1 MKSEIIEIVT
11 VLLTLIGTPDL
22 DLEIRYWEND
32 QKGSMASYVIFKD
45 QEPTDPHT
53 IVIFTDNWNGLSL
66 KDKRS
71 ILLHELAHVTT
82 AARGHSTFGNV
93 RHGRDFRKT
102 CRDIKDLVQGSL
114 DLNYNTCKES

>member
-1 MKSEIIEIVT
+1 MKNEIAEIIT
-11 VLLTLIGTPDL
+11 VLLSLIGTPDL

-32 QKGSMASYVIFKD
+32 NKGSIASYVIFKN

-53 IVIFTDNWNGLSL
+53 IAIFGDNWNGLSL

-93 RHGRDFRKT
+93 RHGRDFRKI
-102 CRDIKDLVQGSL
+102 CREIKEIVQHSL